1 MTICST
7 SPRLRGRA
15 FCVCFIVALLL
26 VTDDWEC
33 VNKKNRGASL
43 AGSQRWY
50 AACRRMEADVKLVC
64 NFQEHLLRTPA
75 VADSKNEET
84 FKVVDRRLFGEDGEL
99 RQDVVEQE
107 RRNEEAAEKK
117 AAAQAESKAKAAAAA
132 AAAAAT
138 MPAPTQ
144 NAGAVAANAGSAGAP
159 GNGAGLAEV
168 TPEDAAAEAQDS
180 GEINPTSRSF
190 QMLIDFLTRNAA
202 AMLGGM
208 ADPRTGQA
216 FVDLEGA
223 REVIDMLDAL
233 REKTR
238 GNLSKEDDN
247 LLIEVIGSLKLT
259 FMEISKVA
267 AEQMAKKAKA
277 K

>member
-1 MTICST
+1 MRPCQ
-7 SPRLRGRA
+7 
-15 FCVCFIVALLL
+15 
-26 VTDDWEC
+26 WE
-33 VNKKNRGASL
+33 KRGA
-43 AGSQRWY
+43 ADARGAAAR
-50 AACRRMEADVKLVC
+50 AACRRAEADVKLAC
-64 NFQEHLLRTPA
+64 NFQEHLLRIPA
-75 VADSKNEET
+75 VTDSKHEET

-117 AAAQAESKAKAAAAA
+117 AAAQAQKKAEAAAASSA
-132 AAAAAT
+132 GKAV
-138 MPAPTQ
+138 PAQTPSPVSA
-144 NAGAVAANAGSAGAP
+144 NAGAMDAP
-159 GNGAGLAEV
+159 GAAGNGNALASV
-168 TPEDAAAEAQDS
+168 TPEDAAAEAQDA
-180 GEINPTSRSF
+180 GEMNPTSRSF

>member
-1 MTICST
+1 
-7 SPRLRGRA
+7 
-15 FCVCFIVALLL
+15 
-26 VTDDWEC
+26 
-33 VNKKNRGASL
+33 
-43 AGSQRWY
+43 
-50 AACRRMEADVKLVC
+50 
-64 NFQEHLLRTPA
+64 
-75 VADSKNEET
+75 VADAKNEET

-117 AAAQAESKAKAAAAA
+117 AAAQAEAKAKAAAA
-132 AAAAAT
+132 
-138 MPAPTQ
+138 
-144 NAGAVAANAGSAGAP
+144 VAANAAKSAPAPAANPFAANADAQGAA
-159 GNGAGLAEV
+159 GNGAGLAPV

-180 GEINPTSRSF
+180 GELNPTSRSF

-238 GNLSKEDDN
+238 GNLSKDDDN

>member
-1 MTICST
+1 
-7 SPRLRGRA
+7 
-15 FCVCFIVALLL
+15 
-26 VTDDWEC
+26 
-33 VNKKNRGASL
+33 
-43 AGSQRWY
+43 
-50 AACRRMEADVKLVC
+50 
-64 NFQEHLLRTPA
+64 

-117 AAAQAESKAKAAAAA
+117 AAAQAEAKAKAAT
-132 AAAAAT
+132 AAAAT
-138 MPAPTQ
+138 AAKSTPAQTPSPF
-144 NAGAVAANAGSAGAP
+144 AANADAQGAA
-159 GNGAGLAEV
+159 GNGAGLAAV

-180 GEINPTSRSF
+180 GDINPTSRSF

-238 GNLSKEDDN
+238 GNLSKDDDN

>member
-1 MTICST
+1 
-7 SPRLRGRA
+7 
-15 FCVCFIVALLL
+15 
-26 VTDDWEC
+26 
-33 VNKKNRGASL
+33 
-43 AGSQRWY
+43 
-50 AACRRMEADVKLVC
+50 
-64 NFQEHLLRTPA
+64 
-75 VADSKNEET
+75 VADPKHEDTS
-84 FKVVDRRLFGEDGEL
+84 FKVIDRRLFSESGEIRPE
-99 RQDVVEQE
+99 VVEQE
-107 RRNEEAAEKK
+107 RRDDEAAAKK
-117 AAAQAESKAKAAAAA
+117 AAAQAKTNQHAAPAQ
-132 AAAAAT
+132 
-138 MPAPTQ
+138 APTPNFTGSQ
-144 NAGAVAANAGSAGAP
+144 PAGHSGGSAGTPGAIEIPAP
-159 GNGAGLAEV
+159 AGNEFDAQELAHGGADDLAA
-168 TPEDAAAEAQDS
+168 PDASAAEIS
-180 GEINPTSRSF
+180 PSSRSF

-247 LLIEVIGSLKLT
+247 LLIEVLGSLKLT
-259 FMEISKVA
+259 FMEISKAA

>member
-1 MTICST
+1 M
-7 SPRLRGRA
+7 
-15 FCVCFIVALLL
+15 
-26 VTDDWEC
+26 
-33 VNKKNRGASL
+33 
-43 AGSQRWY
+43 
-50 AACRRMEADVKLVC
+50 
-64 NFQEHLLRTPA
+64 
-75 VADSKNEET
+75 ADSKNEET

-117 AAAQAESKAKAAAAA
+117 AAAQAEAKAKAAAASSA
-132 AAAAAT
+132 GKAT
-138 MPAPTQ
+138 PAPPA
-144 NAGAVAANAGSAGAP
+144 NPSAANADAQGAA
-159 GNGAGLAEV
+159 GNGAGLAAV

-180 GEINPTSRSF
+180 GELNPTSRSF

>member
-1 MTICST
+1 
-7 SPRLRGRA
+7 
-15 FCVCFIVALLL
+15 
-26 VTDDWEC
+26 
-33 VNKKNRGASL
+33 
-43 AGSQRWY
+43 
-50 AACRRMEADVKLVC
+50 MEADVKLVC

-107 RRNEEAAEKK
+107 RRNE
-117 AAAQAESKAKAAAAA
+117 
-132 AAAAAT
+132 AAAT
-138 MPAPTQ
+138 AANKSKPAQ
-144 NAGAVAANAGSAGAP
+144 NASPFAANADAQDAP
-159 GNGAGLAEV
+159 GNGAGLAAV
-168 TPEDAAAEAQDS
+168 TPEDAAAVAQDS
-180 GEINPTSRSF
+180 GDINPTSRSF